1 MQPEARI
8 VTVQFIKSS
17 LPGHSARQRKMEC
30 GQESANEMLAHY
42 VLDTILDYYNGLI
55 DHWKGEYLI
64 YQKQ

>member
-17 LPGHSARQRKMEC
+17 LPGHSARQRKIEC

-42 VLDTILDYYNGLI
+42 VLDTVLDYYNGLI
-55 DHWKGEYLI
+55 DH
-64 YQKQ
+64 